1 MPMREGNRRLFAH
14 SMNFLRPVLVIQYH
28 RENERATL
36 VDDLRG
42 RRVLVTGS
50 STGIGEA
57 VAISFAEQGAE
68 VAVHFNRSEGAAQA
82 VVEAIGKGG
91 GKAVLVRGDLAA
103 RGVARRVVEEAV
115 DRLGGLDVLV
125 NNAGSLIR
133 RAPFAEIDDG
143 LIDAVFDLNVRA
155 VIATCQAAIPHLA
168 RQAGSSIINVGSIA
182 GNDGGGAGS
191 AIYAS
196 SKAFVH
202 NLTKHLARDLGG
214 RGIRVNTVSPG
225 VIATPFHAA
234 TPLERMEAM
243 RKSVA
248 LGRIGTPEEC
258 VGAFLFLASPAMSG
272 YITGQNIHVNG
283 GQLMP

>member
-1 MPMREGNRRLFAH
+1 MHDLK
-14 SMNFLRPVLVIQYH
+14 
-28 RENERATL
+28 ERS
-36 VDDLRG
+36 
-42 RRVLVTGS
+42 VLVTGA

-57 VAISFAEQGAE
+57 VARAFADHGAR
-68 VAVHFNRSEGAAQA
+68 VAVHFNRSQREAEA
-82 VVEAIGKGG
+82 VADAILKAG
-91 GKAVLVRGDLAA
+91 GKAVLVRGDLGE
-103 RGVARRVVEEAV
+103 RGVAKRVVAEAAEK
-115 DRLGGLDVLV
+115 LGGLDILV

-133 RAPFAEIDDG
+133 RAPFGEIDDA

-155 VIATCQAAIPHLA
+155 VIETCQAAIPYLE
-168 RQAGSSIINVGSIA
+168 RRPGGSIINVGSIA
-182 GNDGGGAGS
+182 GNDGGGPGS

-202 NLTKHLARDLGG
+202 NLTKHLARDLGA

-234 TPLERMEAM
+234 TPPERMEAM

-248 LGRIGTPEEC
+248 LGRIGTAEEC

-272 YITGQNIHVNG
+272 YVTGQNIHVNG